1 MDWAVCRWYLTTLVL
16 FIVMNDYGLRI
27 SRLELAAF
35 DGAGVALLF
44 VKVGKVFLKDLVA
57 LVYGP
62 RTVTIT
68 ISFSVA
74 FSRL

>member
-1 MDWAVCRWYLTTLVL
+1 
-16 FIVMNDYGLRI
+16 MNGYRLRI

-44 VKVGKVFLKDLVA
+44 VKVVEVFLKDLVA

-62 RTVTIT
+62 RTVTNT
-68 ISFSVA
+68 ISF
-74 FSRL
+74 

>member
-1 MDWAVCRWYLTTLVL
+1 MH
-16 FIVMNDYGLRI
+16 DYGLRI

-44 VKVGKVFLKDLVA
+44 VKVVEVFLKDLVA

-62 RTVTIT
+62 RTVTNT
-68 ISFSVA
+68 ISFLSLFHDSDRVSLK
-74 FSRL
+74 FNLRVIGFLSNS